1 MENELVSGPDGVRTR
16 DRWIKSPSLY
26 LTKLQAQPLLQHFV
40 FNLIQ
45 SKTKFL
51 VGIYS
56 MEIVVPPSPLS
67 ALRASPG
74 WQSTDLAPFLDFANS
89 TRDATFGPI
98 EPAGNSP

>member
-1 MENELVSGPDGVRTR
+1 
-16 DRWIKSPSLY
+16 
-26 LTKLQAQPLLQHFV
+26 
-40 FNLIQ
+40 
-45 SKTKFL
+45 
-51 VGIYS
+51 